1 VLHLPFGQHHE
12 LVENPGFVPVVATV
26 AAPLVTTPLVAA
38 AIVTA
43 TIVTVTVLL
52 FPFEPRQLVAE
63 EAHSLRVTVVV
74 RLTNGLTDFALEP
87 RVEATVDL
95 PLSMSVT
102 AGNSVLP
109 TLGNPNDL
117 LEVLPLIEVRTLRV
131 VDRP

>member
-1 VLHLPFGQHHE
+1 VVHLPFGQHHE

-26 AAPLVTTPLVAA
+26 TVTM
-38 AIVTA
+38 I
-43 TIVTVTVLL
+43 TVTVLL
-52 FPFEPRQLVAE
+52 LPFEPRQLVAE
-63 EAHSLRVTVVV
+63 EAHSLRVTVVL
-74 RLTNGLTDFALEP
+74 RLTNGLTDFAREP
-87 RVEATVDL
+87 GVEATVDL